1 MEFSSGQSFGT
12 KSLFYLRLVLERTL
26 PSGVIYLGEL
36 RPTWDHVHKSCILTL
51 DKIGGEGGPAKN
63 LHGVGRLVCPEGLAH
78 RQNRIGLEASAG
90 LMERQGTAQWEGLWA
105 GNSHLPARAHTC
117 LWCFLLLLHGGGA
130 AQGTRRPVRLG
141 IDTVVGT
148 R

>member
-90 LMERQGTAQWEGLWA
+90 LMECRGRPGGRGSGQVTPTFPPGCTLVCGAF
-105 GNSHLPARAHTC
+105 S
-117 LWCFLLLLHGGGA
+117 CFCMEVEP
-130 AQGTRRPVRLG
+130 RRERGDQLG
-141 IDTVVGT
+141 
-148 R
+148 